1 MLLIERYETGSVTIL
16 RLEGDIDEGGM
27 NELRLALMY
36 CIKDERCN
44 VVVNMTGVK
53 FVSYMGVGVL
63 VERLR
68 QVRAYHGDLKLS
80 NVNMYTQ
87 RLFRMSSVTKL
98 FSMFS
103 SEAEAIQAFRVAA

>member
-1 MLLIERYETGSVTIL
+1 MLTVDRYEMGSVTIL
-16 RLEGDIDEGGM
+16 RLVGDIDEGGM
-27 NELRLALMY
+27 NELRLALMH

-44 VVVNMTGVK
+44 VVVNMTDVK

-68 QVRAYHGDLKLS
+68 QLRAYNGDLKLS

-98 FSMFS
+98 FSMFA
-103 SEAEAIQAFRVAA
+103 SEPEAIQAFRVAA